1 MEKITIVDKL
11 NTAALMLVTEEVAK
25 VKNIRK
31 RTGYGTKPTFD
42 RPFPIPTEYVE
53 IDGVKVRYAKGGIK
67 DGETVLLMSPLPQ
80 SIIAY
85 APIWKKLIEKFNVIA
100 YDLPGFGGSEGG
112 RRFMTFE
119 AQGEFLKNFIEHFE
133 IKNPHLVGPDVG
145 MPAALYYTGS
155 YENEVQSLI
164 IGDGPAIDPSSNGS
178 IINKMVYSGFWRLIM
193 GNVGA
198 GPFVEAG
205 NQLCYMNYVPNAE
218 EIADYKASY
227 KGRIKPILE
236 WFKGYPASLRSL
248 DPILDIIEQPVL
260 IFWGKNDYLLY
271 VDNGERLSQRMRNA
285 SLHVFEDCGH
295 FSYQDRHEAF
305 YTMLDAW
312 LREFS
317 SRTQTSSIE
326 KR

>member
-1 MEKITIVDKL
+1 MEKITILDKL
-11 NTAALMLVTEEVAK
+11 NTAALMLVTAEVAE

-42 RPFPIPTEYVE
+42 RPHPIPTEYVE
-53 IDGVKVRYAKGGIK
+53 IDGVKVRYARGGIK
-67 DGETVLLMSPLPQ
+67 EGETVLLMSPLPQ

-85 APIWKKLIEKFNVIA
+85 APIWQKLTEKFNVIA

-112 RRFMTFE
+112 KRFMTFK
-119 AQGEFLKNFIEHFE
+119 AQGEFLKKLIEHFE
-133 IKNPHLVGPDVG
+133 VKKPHLVGPDVG
-145 MPAALYYTGS
+145 MPTALYYTGS
-155 YENEVQSLI
+155 YENEVQCLI
-164 IGDGPAIDPSSNGS
+164 VGDGPAIDPSTNGS
-178 IINKMVYSGFWRLIM
+178 IINKMVDSAFWRLIM

-198 GPFVEAG
+198 GPFVEAA
-205 NQLCYMNYVPNAE
+205 NQLCYMNYVPNTA

-227 KGRIKPILE
+227 KGRIKPVLE

-248 DPILDIIEQPVL
+248 DQILDKIEQPVL

-271 VDNGERLSQRMRNA
+271 ADNGERLSQRMRNA
-285 SLHVFEDCGH
+285 SLHVFDDCGH

-312 LREFS
+312 LSKFD
-317 SRTQTSSIE
+317 
-326 KR
+326 